1 MLSALSRMKVVFF
14 LLVANKKISNFF
26 NNIFDV
32 NGVLR
37 GKSKIRISGKNN
49 TIIIRSGKLKN
60 IRIGIDGDNNIIEFG
75 EDIQI
80 GSLEIIIQSSSCKVF
95 IGEKTQIGG
104 AKIVCCEYE
113 DQVIIGSNNLI
124 ADDVEFWSC
133 DGHSIYKDAKRINQS
148 MPIIISDHV
157 WIARNVKILK
167 GVTIQSNTVIG
178 MSSLVTSGNYPSNT
192 LIAGLPAKVI
202 KQGITWSHERT

>member
-1 MLSALSRMKVVFF
+1 MLAGLNQIKITFF
-14 LLVANKKISNFF
+14 LLLANKKISNFF
-26 NNIFDV
+26 NNVFNV
-32 NGVLR
+32 SGVLR
-37 GKSKIRISGKNN
+37 GKSKIRISGERN
-49 TIIIRSGKLKN
+49 TIIIRDGKLKN
-60 IRIGIDGDNNIIEFG
+60 IRIGIDGDDNTIEFG
-75 EDIQI
+75 EGIQI

-104 AKIVCCEYE
+104 AKIVCCEYL
-113 DQVIIGSNNLI
+113 DQVLIGRNNLI

-133 DGHSIYKDAKRINQS
+133 DGHSIYKDGERINQS
-148 MPIIISDHV
+148 KPIIISDYV

-178 MSSLVTSGNYPSNT
+178 MSSLVTSGTYPANT

-202 KQGITWSHERT
+202 KQGITWSHDRT

>member
-1 MLSALSRMKVVFF
+1 MLSVLNRMKVIFF
-14 LLVANKKISNFF
+14 LLVANKKIGNFF
-26 NNIFDV
+26 NNVFDV
-32 NGVLR
+32 SGVLR

-49 TIIIRSGKLKN
+49 TIIIRNGKLKN
-60 IRIGIDGDNNIIEFG
+60 IRIGIDGDNNIIEFCK
-75 EDIQI
+75 DIQI
-80 GSLEIIIQSSSCKVF
+80 GSLEMIIQGSSCRIF

-104 AKIVCCEYE
+104 AKIVCCEDK
-113 DQVIIGSNNLI
+113 DQVVIGNDNLI

-133 DGHSIYKDAKRINQS
+133 DGHSICKDGERINQS
-148 MPIIISDHV
+148 KPIIISDHV
-157 WIARNVKILK
+157 WIARNAKILK

-178 MSSLVTSGNYPSNT
+178 MSSLVTSGTYPANT